1 MNNLSNE
8 QIHEIM
14 AALLIVPTSKVNG
27 VSFDKIAKG
36 LGELLAY
43 REAQGNPVVIVEE
56 SDYLTVAQMTG
67 KEPRRKAV
75 RELYEGALI
84 VGSKLYAAP
93 QLPAAPDGLALV
105 PIEPTNEMR
114 DAWFFMEDFDSEWAA
129 MLAAAPK
136 PE

>member
-8 QIHEIM
+8 RLK
-14 AALLIVPTSKVNG
+14 A
-27 VSFDKIAKG
+27 IAG
-36 LGELLAY
+36 LGSPECMTFPPSHDQCAAMARELLAY
-43 REAQGNPVVIVEE
+43 REAQGNVVAVTGEDEISNMQATGLYLRAWPTDRQRNEVEG
-56 SDYLTVAQMTG
+56 YTI
-67 KEPRRKAV
+67 P
-75 RELYEGALI
+75 
-84 VGSKLYAAP
+84 LYAAP
-93 QLPAAPDGLALV
+93 QLPAVPDGLALV